1 MSPSLGIW
9 ATQATPLLSG
19 RVGGAAFRP
28 SQWAPAWTE
37 NWAQRQTENDKNKEP
52 EDSKSVKN
60 VLLLDSVSLHSSKG
74 RNSIVPCNQQALKD
88 NLLSE

>member
-1 MSPSLGIW
+1 MSPSRGIR

-19 RVGGAAFRP
+19 LVGGAAFRP
-28 SQWAPAWTE
+28 LQWAPAWTE

-60 VLLLDSVSLHSSKG
+60 VLLGSVSLHSSKG
-74 RNSIVPCNQQALKD
+74 RISIVPCNQQALKD